1 MIGIAILDMD
11 GTLLAK
17 RTIDTFC
24 ESFGLQRELKKIDK
38 MAITLPAYEITN
50 KIAKLLA
57 GKKKKDLMNIFNT
70 IPLSPGAQ
78 DFINFLKKKEFFI
91 AIATDSYQFLADAL
105 AVRLNIDMAYG
116 NILEF
121 NNGVIT
127 GRVLTPLR
135 CLKIPDCK
143 EFSICKLWFLR
154 RLKSR
159 INGITVCVGDGGSDI
174 CAFTEADISIA
185 YRPRNDRL
193 KNIAHEVVSDFDDAT
208 KVLKNE
214 LRKSSEILQC

>member
-1 MIGIAILDMD
+1 MIGNAILDMD

-17 RTIDTFC
+17 RSIDTFC
-24 ESFGLQRELKKIDK
+24 ESFGLQRDLKKIDK
-38 MAITLPAYEITN
+38 MAIILPAYEITN

-57 GKKKKDLMNIFNT
+57 GKKKKDLINIFET

-78 DFINFLKKKEFFI
+78 NFVNFLKKKEFFI

-105 AVRLNIDMAYG
+105 AERLDIDMTYG

-121 NNGVIT
+121 NNDVIT
-127 GRVLTPLR
+127 GKVLTPLR
-135 CLKIPDCK
+135 CLKIPGCK
-143 EFSICKLWFLR
+143 EFSVCKLWFLR

-159 INGITVCVGDGGSDI
+159 IDGTTVCVGDGGSDI
-174 CAFTEADISIA
+174 CAFTEADIAIA

-193 KNIAHEVVSDFDDAT
+193 KNIAHEVVSDFYDAK
-208 KVLKNE
+208 KVLENE
-214 LRKSSEILQC
+214 LKKRSENK

>member
-38 MAITLPAYEITN
+38 MAIVLPAYEITN
-50 KIAKLLA
+50 KIAKLFA
-57 GKKKKDLMNIFNT
+57 GKKKKDLMNIFKT

-78 DFINFLKKKEFFI
+78 DFVNFLKKKEFFI

-105 AVRLNIDMAYG
+105 AVRLSIDMSYG

-121 NNGVIT
+121 NNEVIT
-127 GRVLTPLR
+127 GKVLTPLR

-174 CAFTEADISIA
+174 CAFTEADIAIA

-214 LRKSSEILQC
+214 LRKRSEI